1 MSNNDYL
8 TIAEY
13 AKIKGITK
21 QAVYKQLNNQL
32 KEFLIVVEGKKYINK
47 AALSTDRQPKTTTVE
62 QPVEQPVEQLF
73 NESLMLVIDTLK
85 GQLEAKDRQIA
96 EKDRQISELQALLS
110 QSQQLQQNSQV
121 LLLNA
126 TNDAPKPEE
135 KEINAAS
142 PERKNFF
149 EKIFKKRD
157 F

>member
-1 MSNNDYL
+1 MSNKDYL

-32 KEFLIVVEGKKYINK
+32 KEFLIVVEGKKYIDK
-47 AALSTDRQPKTTTVE
+47 AALSTARQPEPTEVE

-73 NESLMLVIDTLK
+73 NESLILVIDTLK

-135 KEINAAS
+135 PKQGEKGRFMGLF
-142 PERKNFF
+142 RK
-149 EKIFKKRD
+149 K
-157 F
+157 